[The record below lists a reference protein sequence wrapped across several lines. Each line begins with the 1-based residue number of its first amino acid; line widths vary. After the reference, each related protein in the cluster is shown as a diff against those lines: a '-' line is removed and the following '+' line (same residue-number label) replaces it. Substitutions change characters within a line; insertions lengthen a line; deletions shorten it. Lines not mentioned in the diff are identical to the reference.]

1 MKYYLH
7 DSNSFSDEK
16 ITELYLNFGY
26 EGLGLFYTTLEKLAL
41 QEKPIKTNVLKSQL
55 NVGKKLNKCW
65 EFMESLGILS
75 SNNGETFS
83 KQLLNFSENYQI
95 KKEKNKEKIKQWR
108 ENQTVKENVTSYE
121 PHCNPPK
128 VKLSKVNIS
137 KVKESKLLE
146 QKNIS
151 LTHIEYEKLVN
162 EFSETLTLAAI
173 KFLSDYKIEK
183 GYKTKNDN
191 LTIRRWV
198 IDAVKKNNVPVNQ
211 TQASKFDKIVETV
224 NKAHEQIRKRHEAN
238 NG

>member
-1 MKYYLH
+1 MAENKKGFVLYADQIDLIKELT
-7 DSNSFSDEK
+7 DEEAGILIK
-16 ITELYLNFGY
+16 HIFLYVNDKNP
-26 EGLGLFYTTLEKLAL
+26 TLENRLVKIAF
-41 QEKPIKTNVLKSQL
+41 EPIKTQLKRDLIKYESVREKRSIAGKASADSKKQNSTNSTLVESVKQNSTNSTVIVKDNVI
-55 NVGKKLNKCW
+55 V
-65 EFMESLGILS
+65 
-75 SNNGETFS
+75 
-83 KQLLNFSENYQI
+83 
-95 KKEKNKEKIKQWR
+95 
-108 ENQTVKENVTSYE
+108 
-121 PHCNPPK
+121 K
-128 VKLSKVNIS
+128 VKD
-137 KVKESKLLE
+137 KVKDIKLLE

>member
-1 MKYYLH
+1 MAKNFPYFKFIVSEWMTGDIVYE
-7 DSNSFSDEK
+7 SFSVQ
-16 ITELYLNFGY
+16 
-26 EGLGLFYTTLEKLAL
+26 GLFINICAL
-41 QEKPIKTNVLKSQL
+41 YWQRD
-55 NVGKKLNKCW
+55 
-65 EFMESLGILS
+65 GILS
-75 SNNGETFS
+75 VDDINKRYKNPDEL
-83 KQLLNFSENYQI
+83 KNLLNIFIHIENDFISINFLDEQLI
-95 KKEKNKEKIKQWR
+95 EAG
-108 ENQTVKENVTSYE
+108 
-121 PHCNPPK
+121 H
-128 VKLSKVNIS
+128 IS
-137 KVKESKLLE
+137 KINSDKGKKSALKRAEFKQQFNSGSTAVQPISTKKRRIRIKEEEKESKLLE